1 MIRIDGNIPHTS
13 PESFQIH
20 IPCLPHRFTH
30 QTVEL
35 WHRALVSW
43 VTNVPDLHTTLPS
56 CVNVSG
62 GVTDGNGT
70 HHLSMVQ
77 CVDLTG
83 MAGNPWAHQSVR
95 GERHWLHL
103 SVSRHV
109 KRVSTDDTKEDRR
122 RRLNM
127 IANVTEDEDKDKYW
141 YKSLSIIFRG
151 FFFFFS
157 PMSKQFCHR
166 ASQSAFKYISG
177 NRHLRF
183 AARDSCQTGRHS
195 RNSHVRMR
203 IKTDLKE
210 TTKTLYQHI
219 ADRHR
224 QKAHRSIVTCG
235 TEHKHSWAQGK
246 QTLLSTHTL
255 HIWMSSLRVGK
266 QTETEQSGLVL
277 PPIQHTQLVSTQ
289 PEFLSSITHT
299 HTYTAVSLL
308 NLFKQCN
315 EHYANTA
322 QSDEAIERNAH
333 QRSPLYKYYHTDKRN
348 TAVQLLALSTLC
360 NIKST
365 VLWKVFTALNFMN
378 F

>member
-62 GVTDGNGT
+62 GVTDGNGA
-70 HHLSMVQ
+70 HHLSVVQ

-151 FFFFFS
+151 GFFFFF
-157 PMSKQFCHR
+157 P
-166 ASQSAFKYISG
+166 
-177 NRHLRF
+177 
-183 AARDSCQTGRHS
+183 
-195 RNSHVRMR
+195 HV
-203 IKTDLKE
+203 KTVLP
-210 TTKTLYQHI
+210 
-219 ADRHR
+219 
-224 QKAHRSIVTCG
+224 
-235 TEHKHSWAQGK
+235 QGK
-246 QTLLSTHTL
+246 SISFQIYKRQQTLTVCHQGFLSDWEAFQELSCEDEDQNRPERDNKDIISAYSRQTSAKSAQVNSNLWNRTQTLMSTRQTDTLEHTHPPHLNVKFKSRQTDRDRAVGSCAPSNPTHTAGEYTT
-255 HIWMSSLRVGK
+255 RV
-266 QTETEQSGLVL
+266 
-277 PPIQHTQLVSTQ
+277 
-289 PEFLSSITHT
+289 SIKYHTHT
-299 HTYTAVSLL
+299 HIHS
-308 NLFKQCN
+308 C
-315 EHYANTA
+315 E
-322 QSDEAIERNAH
+322 
-333 QRSPLYKYYHTDKRN
+333 
-348 TAVQLLALSTLC
+348 STKP
-360 NIKST
+360 I
-365 VLWKVFTALNFMN
+365 
-378 F
+378 

>member
-62 GVTDGNGT
+62 GVTDGNGA

-127 IANVTEDEDKDKYW
+127 IANVTEDEDKDKILIQKPQHY
-141 YKSLSIIFRG
+141 FQRR
-151 FFFFFS
+151 FFFFFPPCQNS
-157 PMSKQFCHR
+157 
-166 ASQSAFKYISG
+166 
-177 NRHLRF
+177 F
-183 AARDSCQTGRHS
+183 ATGQV
-195 RNSHVRMR
+195 N
-203 IKTDLKE
+203 
-210 TTKTLYQHI
+210 Q
-219 ADRHR
+219 
-224 QKAHRSIVTCG
+224 
-235 TEHKHSWAQGK
+235 
-246 QTLLSTHTL
+246 LS
-255 HIWMSSLRVGK
+255 
-266 QTETEQSGLVL
+266 
-277 PPIQHTQLVSTQ
+277 
-289 PEFLSSITHT
+289 
-299 HTYTAVSLL
+299 
-308 NLFKQCN
+308 
-315 EHYANTA
+315 
-322 QSDEAIERNAH
+322 
-333 QRSPLYKYYHTDKRN
+333 
-348 TAVQLLALSTLC
+348 
-360 NIKST
+360 NI
-365 VLWKVFTALNFMN
+365 
-378 F
+378 